1 MEVFAYVDFARGA
14 FQILWYYTPAFE
26 YSAPKFQARS
36 KHGVCGAGFTDCGKS
51 IYFVILS
58 EAKNLSSIV
67 STRKQKK
74 ERFFASLRM
83 TKLRV
88 FPRPVQPAEVSP
100 CKAQTPQAE
109 ARATETRDYR
119 FAQGRGQC

>member
-83 TKLRV
+83 TKLRF
-88 FPRPVQPAEVSP
+88 FPQPVKPAP
-100 CKAQTPQAE
+100 RCFTLRYL
-109 ARATETRDYR
+109 RACR
-119 FAQGRGQC
+119 FLQSEHG